1 MSAVF
6 INQSPFFFANSVQS
20 WPHTL
25 VISYDTAMQL
35 IRNPQLWLALA
46 RELGQRNRHLLLNQV
61 AGSLAFTTTLALV
74 PMFTVG
80 SILIGYVPQVIEM
93 KYALQEWVL
102 NTYLPGGLNQPILRY
117 IDQFSAKAKGLT
129 LFGLAGLFVTTV
141 LTMAVIEK
149 AFNHIWQIK
158 AQRPFL
164 KRSAI
169 YFSATLLGPLVLGIG
184 IYLSG
189 WLLSAT
195 QGLTDAVSMRFE
207 VFALLIPLLLTISLF
222 TLVYKVLPFTFVA
235 WRDALIGAL
244 LAAIVFELMK
254 YGFGFFVTKVP
265 FYKTV
270 YGTFAILPLAL
281 IWIYVTWWVT
291 LAGALL
297 VANMPLIRSGLL
309 QTQQPM

>member
-1 MSAVF
+1 
-6 INQSPFFFANSVQS
+6 
-20 WPHTL
+20 
-25 VISYDTAMQL
+25 MQL

-93 KYALQEWVL
+93 KYALQEWIL
-102 NTYLPGGLNQPILRY
+102 NTYLPGGINQPILSY
-117 IDQFSAKAKGLT
+117 IDQFSEKAKGLT

-158 AQRPFL
+158 AKRPFL
-164 KRSAI
+164 KRSVI
-169 YFSATLLGPLVLGIG
+169 YFSATILGPLVLGIG

-189 WLLSAT
+189 WLLSET
-195 QGLTDAVSMRFE
+195 QGLTEAVSIGFE
-207 VFALLIPLLLTISLF
+207 VFALIIPLLLTISLF
-222 TLVYKVLPFTFVA
+222 TVVYKVLPFTFVA

-297 VANMPLIRSGLL
+297 AANMPLIRSGLL
-309 QTQQPM
+309 QTEQPK

>member
-1 MSAVF
+1 
-6 INQSPFFFANSVQS
+6 
-20 WPHTL
+20 
-25 VISYDTAMQL
+25 MQL

-93 KYALQEWVL
+93 KYALQEWIL
-102 NTYLPGGLNQPILRY
+102 NTYLPGGINQPILQY
-117 IDQFSAKAKGLT
+117 IDQFSEKAKGLT

-158 AQRPFL
+158 DKRPFF
-164 KRSAI
+164 KRTAI
-169 YFSATLLGPLVLGIG
+169 YFSATVLGPLVLGIG

-189 WLLSAT
+189 WLLSET
-195 QGLTDAVSMRFE
+195 QGLTEAVSIGFE
-207 VFALLIPLLLTISLF
+207 VFALVIPLLLTISLF

-254 YGFGFFVTKVP
+254 FGFGFFVTKVP

-270 YGTFAILPLAL
+270 YGTFAIVPLAL

-297 VANMPLIRSGLL
+297 AANMPLIRSGLL
-309 QTQQPM
+309 QSKQSI

>member
-6 INQSPFFFANSVQS
+6 INQSLFFFANSVQS
-20 WPHTL
+20 WPHAAL
-25 VISYDTAMQL
+25 ISYDTAMQL

-93 KYALQEWVL
+93 KYALQEWIL
-102 NTYLPGGLNQPILRY
+102 NTYLPGGINQPILSY
-117 IDQFSAKAKGLT
+117 IDQFSEKAKGLT

-149 AFNHIWQIK
+149 AFNQIWQIK

-189 WLLSAT
+189 WLLSET
-195 QGLTDAVSMRFE
+195 QGLTEAVSIRFE
-207 VFALLIPLLLTISLF
+207 VFALIIPLLLTISLF

-254 YGFGFFVTKVP
+254 YGFGFFVTTVP

-297 VANMPLIRSGLL
+297 VANMPLIRTGLL
-309 QTQQPM
+309 QKQQSM

>member
-1 MSAVF
+1 MA
-6 INQSPFFFANSVQS
+6 AC
-20 WPHTL
+20 L
-25 VISYDTAMQL
+25 LISYDTAMQL

-102 NTYLPGGLNQPILRY
+102 NTYLPGGINQPILRY

-129 LFGLAGLFVTTV
+129 LFGLAGLLVTTV

-149 AFNHIWQIK
+149 AFNQIWQIK
-158 AQRPFL
+158 AKRPFF
-164 KRSAI
+164 RRTAI
-169 YFSATLLGPLVLGIG
+169 YFSATVLGPLVLGIG

-189 WLLSAT
+189 RLLSAT
-195 QGLTDAVSMRFE
+195 QGLTDAVSIWFE

-222 TLVYKVLPFTFVA
+222 TLVYKVLPFTLVA

-244 LAAIVFELMK
+244 FAAIVFEFMK

-309 QTQQPM
+309 QTEQPM

>member
-6 INQSPFFFANSVQS
+6 IKQTPFLFSHSVQT
-20 WPHTL
+20 WPHAL

-93 KYALQEWVL
+93 KYALQEWIL
-102 NTYLPGGLNQPILRY
+102 NTYLPGGINQPILSY
-117 IDQFSAKAKGLT
+117 IDQFSEKAKGLT

-158 AQRPFL
+158 AKRPFF
-164 KRSAI
+164 KRTAI
-169 YFSATLLGPLVLGIG
+169 YFSATILGPLVLGIG

-189 WLLSAT
+189 WLLSET
-195 QGLTDAVSMRFE
+195 QDLTKAVSIRFE
-207 VFALLIPLLLTISLF
+207 VVALIIPLLLTISLF
-222 TLVYKVLPFTFVA
+222 TVVYKVLPFTFVA

-244 LAAIVFELMK
+244 FAAIVFELMK
-254 YGFGFFVTKVP
+254 YGFGFFVTQVP

-281 IWIYVTWWVT
+281 IWVYVTWWVT

-309 QTQQPM
+309 QIQR

>member
-1 MSAVF
+1 
-6 INQSPFFFANSVQS
+6 
-20 WPHTL
+20 
-25 VISYDTAMQL
+25 
-35 IRNPQLWLALA
+35 
-46 RELGQRNRHLLLNQV
+46 
-61 AGSLAFTTTLALV
+61 
-74 PMFTVG
+74 
-80 SILIGYVPQVIEM
+80 VPQVIEM
-93 KYALQEWVL
+93 KYALQEWIL
-102 NTYLPGGLNQPILRY
+102 NTYLPGGINQPILRY
-117 IDQFSAKAKGLT
+117 IDQFSEKAKGLT

-149 AFNHIWQIK
+149 AFNQIWQIK
-158 AQRPFL
+158 ARRPFF

-195 QGLTDAVSMRFE
+195 QGLTDAVSIRFE
-207 VFALLIPLLLTISLF
+207 VFALIIPLLLTISLF

-244 LAAIVFELMK
+244 FAAIVFELMK
-254 YGFGFFVTKVP
+254 YGFGFFVTTVP

-309 QTQQPM
+309 QPQQPM

>member
-6 INQSPFFFANSVQS
+6 IKQTPFFFSNSDQS
-20 WPHTL
+20 WPHAL

-35 IRNPQLWLALA
+35 IRNPQLWLGLA
-46 RELGQRNRHLLLNQV
+46 RALGQRNRHLLLNQV

-102 NTYLPGGLNQPILRY
+102 NTYLPGGINQPILSY
-117 IDQFSAKAKGLT
+117 IDQFSEKAKGLT

-141 LTMAVIEK
+141 LTMAVIEQ
-149 AFNHIWQIK
+149 AFNQIWQIK
-158 AQRPFL
+158 DKRPFFR
-164 KRSAI
+164 RSAI
-169 YFSATLLGPLVLGIG
+169 YFSATILGPLVLGIG

-189 WLLSAT
+189 WLLSET
-195 QGLTDAVSMRFE
+195 QGLTEAASIRFE
-207 VFALLIPLLLTISLF
+207 VFALIIPLLLTISLF
-222 TLVYKVLPFTFVA
+222 TVVYKVLPFTFVA

-244 LAAIVFELMK
+244 FAAIVFELMK
-254 YGFGFFVTKVP
+254 YGFGFFVTQAP

-309 QTQQPM
+309 QIQR

>member
-1 MSAVF
+1 
-6 INQSPFFFANSVQS
+6 
-20 WPHTL
+20 
-25 VISYDTAMQL
+25 MQL

-93 KYALQEWVL
+93 KYALQEWIL
-102 NTYLPGGLNQPILRY
+102 NTYLPGGINQPILRY
-117 IDQFSAKAKGLT
+117 IDQFSEKAKGLT

-158 AQRPFL
+158 AKRPFL
-164 KRSAI
+164 KRVAI
-169 YFSATLLGPLVLGIG
+169 YLSATVLGPLVLGIG

-195 QGLTDAVSMRFE
+195 QGLTEAVSIGFE

-235 WRDALIGAL
+235 WRDALLGAL

-297 VANMPLIRSGLL
+297 VANMPLIRAGLL
-309 QTQQPM
+309 QTQRRI

>member
-1 MSAVF
+1 MA
-6 INQSPFFFANSVQS
+6 AC
-20 WPHTL
+20 L
-25 VISYDTAMQL
+25 LISYDTAMQL

-102 NTYLPGGLNQPILRY
+102 NTYLPGGINQPILRY

>member
-1 MSAVF
+1 
-6 INQSPFFFANSVQS
+6 
-20 WPHTL
+20 
-25 VISYDTAMQL
+25 MQL

-93 KYALQEWVL
+93 KYALQEWIL
-102 NTYLPGGLNQPILRY
+102 NTYLPGGINQPILSY
-117 IDQFSAKAKGLT
+117 IDQFSEKAKGLT

-141 LTMAVIEK
+141 LTMAVIER
-149 AFNHIWQIK
+149 AFNQIWQIK
-158 AQRPFL
+158 AKRPFL

-189 WLLSAT
+189 WLLSET
-195 QGLTDAVSMRFE
+195 QGLTEAVSIRLE
-207 VFALLIPLLLTISLF
+207 VFALIIPLLLTISLF

>member
-1 MSAVF
+1 MA
-6 INQSPFFFANSVQS
+6 AC
-20 WPHTL
+20 L
-25 VISYDTAMQL
+25 LISYDTAMQL

-46 RELGQRNRHLLLNQV
+46 RELGRRNRHLLLNQV

-93 KYALQEWVL
+93 KYALQEWIL
-102 NTYLPGGLNQPILRY
+102 NTYLPGGINQPILRY
-117 IDQFSAKAKGLT
+117 IDQFSEKAKGLT
-129 LFGLAGLFVTTV
+129 LFGLVGLFLTTV

-149 AFNHIWQIK
+149 AFNQIWQIK
-158 AQRPFL
+158 T
-164 KRSAI
+164 KRSFFKRTAI
-169 YFSATLLGPLVLGIG
+169 YFSATVLGPLVLGIG

-189 WLLSAT
+189 WLLSET
-195 QGLTDAVSMRFE
+195 QGLTEAVSMRFE
-207 VFALLIPLLLTISLF
+207 VFALIIPLLLTISLF
-222 TLVYKVLPFTFVA
+222 TLVYKVLPFTLVA

-244 LAAIVFELMK
+244 FAAIVFELMK

-309 QTQQPM
+309 QTEQPM

>member
-1 MSAVF
+1 
-6 INQSPFFFANSVQS
+6 
-20 WPHTL
+20 
-25 VISYDTAMQL
+25 MQL

-93 KYALQEWVL
+93 KYALQEWIL
-102 NTYLPGGLNQPILRY
+102 NTYLPGGINQPILRY
-117 IDQFSAKAKGLT
+117 IDQFSEKAKGLT
-129 LFGLAGLFVTTV
+129 LFGLAGLLVTTV

-158 AQRPFL
+158 AKRPFL
-164 KRSAI
+164 KRTVI
-169 YFSATLLGPLVLGIG
+169 YFSATVLGPLVLGIG

-189 WLLSAT
+189 WLLSET
-195 QGLTDAVSMRFE
+195 QGLTEAVSIHFE
-207 VFALLIPLLLTISLF
+207 VFALIIPLLLTISLF

-235 WRDALIGAL
+235 WRDALLGGL

-254 YGFGFFVTKVP
+254 YGFAFFVTKVP

-270 YGTFAILPLAL
+270 YGTFAIVPLAL

-297 VANMPLIRSGLL
+297 VANMPLIRSGLI
-309 QTQQPM
+309 QIQRPT

>member
-1 MSAVF
+1 MAAC
-6 INQSPFFFANSVQS
+6 P
-20 WPHTL
+20 L
-25 VISYDTAMQL
+25 ISYDTAMQL

-46 RELGQRNRHLLLNQV
+46 RELGQRNHHLLLNQV

-93 KYALQEWVL
+93 KYALQEWIL
-102 NTYLPGGLNQPILRY
+102 NTYLPGGINQPILRY
-117 IDQFSAKAKGLT
+117 IDQFSEKAKGLT
-129 LFGLAGLFVTTV
+129 LFGLAGLFLTTV

-149 AFNHIWQIK
+149 AFNQIWQIK
-158 AQRPFL
+158 AKRPFF
-164 KRSAI
+164 KRTAI
-169 YFSATLLGPLVLGIG
+169 YFSATVLGPLVLGIG

-189 WLLSAT
+189 WLLSET
-195 QGLTDAVSMRFE
+195 QGLTEAVSMRFE
-207 VFALLIPLLLTISLF
+207 VFALIIPLLLTISLF
-222 TLVYKVLPFTFVA
+222 TLVYKVLPFTLVA

-244 LAAIVFELMK
+244 FAAIVFELMK

-309 QTQQPM
+309 QTEQPM

>member
-1 MSAVF
+1 
-6 INQSPFFFANSVQS
+6 
-20 WPHTL
+20 
-25 VISYDTAMQL
+25 MQL

-46 RELGQRNRHLLLNQV
+46 LALGQRNRHLLLNQV

-93 KYALQEWVL
+93 KYALQEWIL
-102 NTYLPGGLNQPILRY
+102 NTYLPGGINQPILSY
-117 IDQFSAKAKGLT
+117 IDQFSEKAKGLT

-141 LTMAVIEK
+141 LTIAVIEK

-158 AQRPFL
+158 AKRPFL

-169 YFSATLLGPLVLGIG
+169 YFSATILGPLVLGIG

-189 WLLSAT
+189 WLLSET
-195 QGLTDAVSMRFE
+195 QGLTEAVSIRFE
-207 VFALLIPLLLTISLF
+207 VFALIIPLLLTISLF
-222 TLVYKVLPFTFVA
+222 TVVYKVLPYTLVA
-235 WRDALIGAL
+235 WRDALIGGL
-244 LAAIVFELMK
+244 FAAIVFELMK
-254 YGFGFFVTKVP
+254 YGFGFFVTQVP

-309 QTQQPM
+309 QTQQPS

>member
-1 MSAVF
+1 
-6 INQSPFFFANSVQS
+6 
-20 WPHTL
+20 
-25 VISYDTAMQL
+25 MQL

-80 SILIGYVPQVIEM
+80 SILIGYVPQVIEL

-102 NTYLPGGLNQPILRY
+102 NTYLPGGINQPILRY
-117 IDQFSAKAKGLT
+117 IDQFSEKAKGLT
-129 LFGLAGLFVTTV
+129 LFGLAGLFITTV
-141 LTMAVIEK
+141 LMMAVVEK

-158 AQRPFL
+158 AKRPFI
-164 KRSAI
+164 KRAVI
-169 YFSATLLGPLVLGIG
+169 YFSATVLGPLVLGIG
-184 IYLSG
+184 IYISG

-195 QGLTDAVSMRFE
+195 EGLTVAVSIRFE
-207 VFALLIPLLLTISLF
+207 VFALLIPLFLTIGLF
-222 TLVYKVLPFTFVA
+222 TLVYKVLPFTLVS
-235 WRDALIGAL
+235 WRDAVLGAL
-244 LAAIVFELMK
+244 LAAVVFELMK

-270 YGTFAILPLAL
+270 YGTFAIVPLAL

-297 VANMPLIRSGLL
+297 VANMPLIRSGLIQIQRPL
-309 QTQQPM
+309 

>member
-1 MSAVF
+1 
-6 INQSPFFFANSVQS
+6 
-20 WPHTL
+20 
-25 VISYDTAMQL
+25 MQL

-93 KYALQEWVL
+93 KYALQEWIL
-102 NTYLPGGLNQPILRY
+102 NTYLPGGINQPILQY
-117 IDQFSAKAKGLT
+117 IDQFSEKAKGLT

-149 AFNHIWQIK
+149 AFNHIWQIEDK
-158 AQRPFL
+158 RPFF
-164 KRSAI
+164 KRTAI
-169 YFSATLLGPLVLGIG
+169 YFSATVLGPLVLGIG

-189 WLLSAT
+189 WLLSET
-195 QGLTDAVSMRFE
+195 QGLTEAVSIGFE
-207 VFALLIPLLLTISLF
+207 VFALVIPLLLTISLF

-235 WRDALIGAL
+235 WRDALLGAL

-270 YGTFAILPLAL
+270 YGTFAIVPLAL

-309 QTQQPM
+309 QTQEPL

>member
-1 MSAVF
+1 MA
-6 INQSPFFFANSVQS
+6 AC
-20 WPHTL
+20 L
-25 VISYDTAMQL
+25 LISYDTAMQL

-93 KYALQEWVL
+93 KYALQEWIL
-102 NTYLPGGLNQPILRY
+102 NTYLPGGINQPILRY
-117 IDQFSAKAKGLT
+117 IDQFSEKAKGLT

-149 AFNHIWQIK
+149 AFNQIWQIK
-158 AQRPFL
+158 DKRPFL

-195 QGLTDAVSMRFE
+195 QGLTEAVSIRFE
-207 VFALLIPLLLTISLF
+207 VFALIIPLLLTISLF

-244 LAAIVFELMK
+244 LAAIIFELIK
-254 YGFGFFVTKVP
+254 YGFGFFVTTVP

>member
-1 MSAVF
+1 MA
-6 INQSPFFFANSVQS
+6 AC
-20 WPHTL
+20 L
-25 VISYDTAMQL
+25 LISYDTAMQL

-102 NTYLPGGLNQPILRY
+102 NTYLPGGINQPILRY
-117 IDQFSAKAKGLT
+117 IDQFSEKAKGLT
-129 LFGLAGLFVTTV
+129 LFGLAGLLVTTV

-149 AFNHIWQIK
+149 AFNQIWQIK
-158 AQRPFL
+158 AKRPFF
-164 KRSAI
+164 RRTAI
-169 YFSATLLGPLVLGIG
+169 YFSATVLGPLVLGIG

-189 WLLSAT
+189 RLLSAT
-195 QGLTDAVSMRFE
+195 QGLTDAVSIWFE

-222 TLVYKVLPFTFVA
+222 TLVYKVLPFTLVA

-244 LAAIVFELMK
+244 FAAIVFEFMK

-309 QTQQPM
+309 QTEQPM

>member
-1 MSAVF
+1 
-6 INQSPFFFANSVQS
+6 
-20 WPHTL
+20 
-25 VISYDTAMQL
+25 MQL

-93 KYALQEWVL
+93 KYALQEWIL
-102 NTYLPGGLNQPILRY
+102 NTYLPGGINQPILQY
-117 IDQFSAKAKGLT
+117 IDQFSEKAKGLT

-141 LTMAVIEK
+141 LTIAVIEK

-158 AQRPFL
+158 DKRPFF
-164 KRSAI
+164 KRTAI
-169 YFSATLLGPLVLGIG
+169 YFSATVLGPLVLGIG

-189 WLLSAT
+189 WLLSET
-195 QGLTDAVSMRFE
+195 QGLTEAVSIGFE
-207 VFALLIPLLLTISLF
+207 VFALVIPLLLTISLF

-254 YGFGFFVTKVP
+254 FGFGFFVTKVP

-270 YGTFAILPLAL
+270 YGTFAIVPLAL

-309 QTQQPM
+309 QTEQPM

>member
-1 MSAVF
+1 
-6 INQSPFFFANSVQS
+6 
-20 WPHTL
+20 
-25 VISYDTAMQL
+25 MQL

-93 KYALQEWVL
+93 KYALQEWIL
-102 NTYLPGGLNQPILRY
+102 NTYLPGGINQPILRY
-117 IDQFSAKAKGLT
+117 IDQFSEKAKGLT

-149 AFNHIWQIK
+149 AFNQIWQIK
-158 AQRPFL
+158 DRRPFF

-195 QGLTDAVSMRFE
+195 QGLTEAVSIRFE
-207 VFALLIPLLLTISLF
+207 VFALIIPLLLTISLF

-244 LAAIVFELMK
+244 LAAIIFELIK
-254 YGFGFFVTKVP
+254 YGFGFFVTTVP

>member
-1 MSAVF
+1 
-6 INQSPFFFANSVQS
+6 
-20 WPHTL
+20 
-25 VISYDTAMQL
+25 MQL

-93 KYALQEWVL
+93 KYALQEWIL
-102 NTYLPGGLNQPILRY
+102 NTYLPGGINQPILSY
-117 IDQFSAKAKGLT
+117 IDQFSEKAKGLT

-158 AQRPFL
+158 AKRPFF
-164 KRSAI
+164 KRTAI
-169 YFSATLLGPLVLGIG
+169 YFSATILGPLVLSIG

-189 WLLSAT
+189 WLLSET
-195 QGLTDAVSMRFE
+195 QDLTKAVSIRFE
-207 VFALLIPLLLTISLF
+207 VVALIIPLLLTISLF
-222 TLVYKVLPFTFVA
+222 TVVYKVLPFTFVA

-244 LAAIVFELMK
+244 FAAIVFELMK
-254 YGFGFFVTKVP
+254 YGFGFFVTQVP

-281 IWIYVTWWVT
+281 IWVYVTWWVT

-309 QTQQPM
+309 QIQR

>member
-1 MSAVF
+1 
-6 INQSPFFFANSVQS
+6 
-20 WPHTL
+20 
-25 VISYDTAMQL
+25 MQL

-93 KYALQEWVL
+93 KYALQEWIL
-102 NTYLPGGLNQPILRY
+102 NTYLPGGINQPILSY
-117 IDQFSAKAKGLT
+117 IDQFSEKAKGLT

-158 AQRPFL
+158 TKRPFL
-164 KRSAI
+164 KRTAI
-169 YFSATLLGPLVLGIG
+169 YFSATILGPLVLGIG

-189 WLLSAT
+189 WLLSET
-195 QGLTDAVSMRFE
+195 QGLTEAVSIGFE
-207 VFALLIPLLLTISLF
+207 VFALVIPLLLTISLF

-309 QTQQPM
+309 QMERPM

>member
-1 MSAVF
+1 
-6 INQSPFFFANSVQS
+6 
-20 WPHTL
+20 
-25 VISYDTAMQL
+25 
-35 IRNPQLWLALA
+35 
-46 RELGQRNRHLLLNQV
+46 
-61 AGSLAFTTTLALV
+61 
-74 PMFTVG
+74 MFTVG

-93 KYALQEWVL
+93 KYALQEWIL
-102 NTYLPGGLNQPILRY
+102 NTYLPGGINQPILSY
-117 IDQFSAKAKGLT
+117 IDQFSEKAKGLT

-158 AQRPFL
+158 AKRPFF
-164 KRSAI
+164 KRTAI
-169 YFSATLLGPLVLGIG
+169 YFSATILGPLVLGIG

-189 WLLSAT
+189 WLLSET
-195 QGLTDAVSMRFE
+195 QDLTKAVSIRFE
-207 VFALLIPLLLTISLF
+207 VVALIIPLLLTISLF
-222 TLVYKVLPFTFVA
+222 TVVYKVLPFTFVA

-244 LAAIVFELMK
+244 FAAIVFELMK
-254 YGFGFFVTKVP
+254 YGFGFFVTQVP

-281 IWIYVTWWVT
+281 IWVYVTWWVT

-309 QTQQPM
+309 QIQR

>member
-1 MSAVF
+1 
-6 INQSPFFFANSVQS
+6 
-20 WPHTL
+20 
-25 VISYDTAMQL
+25 MQL

-93 KYALQEWVL
+93 KYALQEWIL
-102 NTYLPGGLNQPILRY
+102 NTYLPGGINQPILRY
-117 IDQFSAKAKGLT
+117 IDQFSEKAKGLT

-158 AQRPFL
+158 AKRPFL
-164 KRSAI
+164 KRVAI
-169 YFSATLLGPLVLGIG
+169 YLSATVLGPLVLGIG

-195 QGLTDAVSMRFE
+195 QGLTEAVSIGFE

-222 TLVYKVLPFTFVA
+222 TLVYKVLPFTLVA
-235 WRDALIGAL
+235 WRDALLGAL
-244 LAAIVFELMK
+244 LAAVVFELMK

-270 YGTFAILPLAL
+270 YGTFAIVPLAL

-297 VANMPLIRSGLL
+297 VANMPLIRAGLL
-309 QTQQPM
+309 QTQRPI

>member
-1 MSAVF
+1 
-6 INQSPFFFANSVQS
+6 
-20 WPHTL
+20 
-25 VISYDTAMQL
+25 MQL

-93 KYALQEWVL
+93 KYALQEWIL
-102 NTYLPGGLNQPILRY
+102 NTYLPGGINQPILSY
-117 IDQFSAKAKGLT
+117 IDQFSEKAKGLT

-158 AQRPFL
+158 TKRPFL
-164 KRSAI
+164 KRTAI
-169 YFSATLLGPLVLGIG
+169 YFSATILGPLVLGIG

-189 WLLSAT
+189 WLLSET
-195 QGLTDAVSMRFE
+195 QGLTEAVSIGFE
-207 VFALLIPLLLTISLF
+207 VFALVIPLLLTISLF

-309 QTQQPM
+309 QTEQPM

>member
-6 INQSPFFFANSVQS
+6 IKQTSIFFSRSVQS
-20 WPHTL
+20 WPHAC

-93 KYALQEWVL
+93 KYALQEWIL
-102 NTYLPGGLNQPILRY
+102 NTYLPGGINQPILRY
-117 IDQFSAKAKGLT
+117 IDQFSEKAKGLT

-158 AQRPFL
+158 AKRPFF

-169 YFSATLLGPLVLGIG
+169 YFSATILGPLVLGIG

-195 QGLTDAVSMRFE
+195 QGLTDAVSIRFE

-244 LAAIVFELMK
+244 FAAIVFELMK
-254 YGFGFFVTKVP
+254 YGFGFFVTTVP

-291 LAGALL
+291 LVGALL

-309 QTQQPM
+309 QIQR

>member
-1 MSAVF
+1 
-6 INQSPFFFANSVQS
+6 
-20 WPHTL
+20 
-25 VISYDTAMQL
+25 MQL

-93 KYALQEWVL
+93 KYALQEWIL
-102 NTYLPGGLNQPILRY
+102 NTYLPGGINQPILSY
-117 IDQFSAKAKGLT
+117 IDQFSEKAKGLT

-141 LTMAVIEK
+141 LTMAVIER
-149 AFNHIWQIK
+149 AFNQIWQIK

-189 WLLSAT
+189 WLLSET
-195 QGLTDAVSMRFE
+195 QGLTEAVSIRFE
-207 VFALLIPLLLTISLF
+207 VFALIIPLLLTISLF

-254 YGFGFFVTKVP
+254 YGFGFFVTTVP

-297 VANMPLIRSGLL
+297 VANMPLIRTGLL
-309 QTQQPM
+309 QKQQST

>member
-1 MSAVF
+1 
-6 INQSPFFFANSVQS
+6 
-20 WPHTL
+20 
-25 VISYDTAMQL
+25 MQL
-35 IRNPQLWLALA
+35 IRNPQLWLAFA
-46 RELGQRNRHLLLNQV
+46 RELSQRNRHLLLNQV

-93 KYALQEWVL
+93 KYALQEWIL
-102 NTYLPGGLNQPILRY
+102 NTYLPGGINQPILSY
-117 IDQFSAKAKGLT
+117 IDQFSEKAKGLT
-129 LFGLAGLFVTTV
+129 LFGLGGLFLTTV

-158 AQRPFL
+158 AKRSFL
-164 KRSAI
+164 KRAVI
-169 YFSATLLGPLVLGIG
+169 YFSATILGPLVLGIG

-189 WLLSAT
+189 WLLSET
-195 QGLTDAVSMRFE
+195 QGLTEAVSIGFE
-207 VFALLIPLLLTISLF
+207 LFALVIPLLLTISLF

-235 WRDALIGAL
+235 WRDALLGAL

-270 YGTFAILPLAL
+270 YGTFAIVPLAL

-309 QTQQPM
+309 QTKQPM

>member
-1 MSAVF
+1 
-6 INQSPFFFANSVQS
+6 
-20 WPHTL
+20 
-25 VISYDTAMQL
+25 MQL

-93 KYALQEWVL
+93 KYALQEWIL
-102 NTYLPGGLNQPILRY
+102 NTYLPGGINQPILSY
-117 IDQFSAKAKGLT
+117 IDQFSEKAKGLT

-149 AFNHIWQIK
+149 AFNQIWQIK

-189 WLLSAT
+189 WLLSET
-195 QGLTDAVSMRFE
+195 QGLTEAVSIRFE
-207 VFALLIPLLLTISLF
+207 VFALIIPLLLTISLF

-254 YGFGFFVTKVP
+254 YGFGFFVTTVP

>member
-1 MSAVF
+1 
-6 INQSPFFFANSVQS
+6 
-20 WPHTL
+20 
-25 VISYDTAMQL
+25 MQL

-46 RELGQRNRHLLLNQV
+46 RELSQRNRHLLLNQV

-80 SILIGYVPQVIEM
+80 SILIGYIPQVIEL
-93 KYALQEWVL
+93 KYALQEWIL
-102 NTYLPGGLNQPILRY
+102 NTYLPGGINQPILRY
-117 IDQFSAKAKGLT
+117 IDQFSEKAKGLT

-158 AQRPFL
+158 AKRSFL
-164 KRSAI
+164 KRTAI
-169 YFSATLLGPLVLGIG
+169 YLSATVLGPLILGIG

-189 WLLSAT
+189 WLLSET
-195 QGLTDAVSMRFE
+195 QGLTEAVSIRFE
-207 VFALLIPLLLTISLF
+207 LFALIIPLLLTISLF
-222 TLVYKVLPFTFVA
+222 TLVYKVLPFTIVA
-235 WRDALIGAL
+235 WRDALLGAL

-270 YGTFAILPLAL
+270 YGTFAIVPLGL

-309 QTQQPM
+309 QTEQPM

>member
-1 MSAVF
+1 
-6 INQSPFFFANSVQS
+6 
-20 WPHTL
+20 
-25 VISYDTAMQL
+25 MQL

-93 KYALQEWVL
+93 KYALQEWIL
-102 NTYLPGGLNQPILRY
+102 NTYLPGGINQPILSY
-117 IDQFSAKAKGLT
+117 IDQFSEKAKGLT

-158 AQRPFL
+158 AKRPFF

-169 YFSATLLGPLVLGIG
+169 YFSATILGPLVLGIG

-189 WLLSAT
+189 WLLSET
-195 QGLTDAVSMRFE
+195 QGLTEAVSIGFE
-207 VFALLIPLLLTISLF
+207 VFALIIPLLLTISLF
-222 TLVYKVLPFTFVA
+222 TVVYKVLPFTFVA

-309 QTQQPM
+309 QTEQPM

>member
-1 MSAVF
+1 
-6 INQSPFFFANSVQS
+6 
-20 WPHTL
+20 
-25 VISYDTAMQL
+25 MQL

-93 KYALQEWVL
+93 KYALQEWIL
-102 NTYLPGGLNQPILRY
+102 NTYLPGGINQPILSY
-117 IDQFSAKAKGLT
+117 IDQFSEKAKGLT

-158 AQRPFL
+158 DKRPFF
-164 KRSAI
+164 KRTAI
-169 YFSATLLGPLVLGIG
+169 YFSATVLGPLVLGVG

-189 WLLSAT
+189 WLLSET
-195 QGLTDAVSMRFE
+195 QGLTEAVSMRFE
-207 VFALLIPLLLTISLF
+207 VFALIIPLLLTISLF

-235 WRDALIGAL
+235 WRDALFGAL

-270 YGTFAILPLAL
+270 YGTFAIVPLAL

-291 LAGALL
+291 LVGALL

-309 QTQQPM
+309 QTEQSM

>member
-6 INQSPFFFANSVQS
+6 INQSPFFFASSVQS
-20 WPHTL
+20 WPHAL

-102 NTYLPGGLNQPILRY
+102 NTYLPGGINQPILRY